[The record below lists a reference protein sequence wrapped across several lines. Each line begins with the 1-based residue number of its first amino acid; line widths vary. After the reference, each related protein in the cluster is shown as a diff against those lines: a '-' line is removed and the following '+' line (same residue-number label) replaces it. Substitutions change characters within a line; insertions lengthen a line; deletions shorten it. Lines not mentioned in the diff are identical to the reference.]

1 QCAVE
6 PAAVRDGVD
15 VAADEHGLVG
25 GAAQREPL
33 VPRGIDPLLRPGL
46 CNLAPQPLACPFP
59 GVGPRDA
66 LGAVLVAG
74 QLLELAQL
82 GAGAAGVERHAAT
95 LTFRAASVVSIAR
108 CRRSRSNRRR
118 EGS

>member
-15 VAADEHGLVG
+15 VAADEHGRVG
-25 GAAQREPL
+25 SAAEREPL
-33 VPRGIDPLLRPGL
+33 VAGRVDPFLRPGL
-46 CNLAPQPLACPFP
+46 CHLAPQPLACPFP
-59 GVGPRDA
+59 GIRPRHA

-82 GAGAAGVERHAAT
+82 GYGAAGVEGHAAT
-95 LTFRAASVVSIAR
+95 LTS
-108 CRRSRSNRRR
+108 
-118 EGS
+118 